1 MLYAAYMQY
10 SVLQSYEPT
19 GFELSMSRLPW
30 ISQLSQVSQIS
41 QPFGIPWIS
50 QLSQISQISQ
60 PFGISQLSRVSQI
73 SQPFDI
79 VWCHLLLCNGTAC
92 CATSAEGEAKGH
104 SAKGTH
110 EGGWTSTRPSAT
122 VIEAIFETIAFTTGP
137 GGSTGI

>member
-19 GFELSMSRLPW
+19 GSELSMSRLPW
-30 ISQLSQVSQIS
+30 ISQLSQV
-41 QPFGIPWIS
+41 
-50 QLSQISQISQ
+50 SQISQ

-122 VIEAIFETIAFTTGP
+122 VIEAIFETLAFTTGP

>member
-1 MLYAAYMQY
+1 MDLTA
-10 SVLQSYEPT
+10 LT
-19 GFELSMSRLPW
+19 GLTDLTAIWHSMDLTALTDLTDLTAIW
-30 ISQLSQVSQIS
+30 HLTALTGLTDLTAI
-41 QPFGIPWIS
+41 
-50 QLSQISQISQ
+50 
-60 PFGISQLSRVSQI
+60 
-73 SQPFDI
+73 DI

>member
-19 GFELSMSRLPW
+19 GSELSMSRLPW
-30 ISQLSQVSQIS
+30 ISQLSQV
-41 QPFGIPWIS
+41 
-50 QLSQISQISQ
+50 SQISQ

-79 VWCHLLLCNGTAC
+79 VWCHLLLCSGTAC

-104 SAKGTH
+104 SAKGAH